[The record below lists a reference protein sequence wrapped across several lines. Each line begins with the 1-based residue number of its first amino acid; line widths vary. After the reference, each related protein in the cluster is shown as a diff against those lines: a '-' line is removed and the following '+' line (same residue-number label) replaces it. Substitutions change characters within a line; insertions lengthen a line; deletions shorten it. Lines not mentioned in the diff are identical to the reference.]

1 MKKILLVTLLTSST
15 ILLASCGT
23 QAPLT
28 ESQQAEK
35 YNMTQ
40 EEFQETKEA
49 AARMN
54 MTLEDHMKMTDS
66 EMEAMDSMDNMSDD
80 SDMIEDDMDM
90 TNETDDDSMHMEKMH
105 KDEDVE
111 IHSSDE
117 HM

>member
-54 MTLEDHMKMTDS
+54 MTVEDHMKMTDTQMD
-66 EMEAMDSMDNMSDD
+66 EMDSMDMSDD

-90 TNETDDDSMHMEKMH
+90 MNND
-105 KDEDVE
+105 
-111 IHSSDE
+111 I
-117 HM
+117 